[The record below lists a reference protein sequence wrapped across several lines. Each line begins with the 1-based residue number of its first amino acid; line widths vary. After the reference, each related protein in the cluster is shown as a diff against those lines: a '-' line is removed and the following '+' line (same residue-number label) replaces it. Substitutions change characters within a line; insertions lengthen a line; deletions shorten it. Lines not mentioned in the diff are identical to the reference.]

1 MKRLVFITQQV
12 DPEHPALAAT
22 VPQIRALADRLDE
35 VVVLADSALR
45 AALPTNC
52 RVKTF
57 RAPTQAARGLRFV
70 ASLAPELARRRPIGV
85 LAHMCPI
92 YAILTAPLARP
103 LGVPVV
109 LWFTH
114 WRARRKLEIAERV
127 ATRVLTVDETSFPLQ
142 SSKVTAIGHAVD
154 LSRFSCTERNGNGA
168 LRLVALGRF
177 SDSKRY
183 EDLFRGVE
191 LARGDGVDVTL
202 DVYGPTLT
210 DAERAYRGALRAPSG
225 VTLHDAVPGSAIP
238 ALLSRYDALVSAT
251 RAGSADKAVL
261 EAAAACRPVV
271 SSTSPVD
278 GALRFESPDELAA
291 RLRELA
297 QLDADARAQLGRAA
311 RESVEHRHSLDAWAD
326 GVLAAL

>member
-1 MKRLVFITQQV
+1 MRRLVFITQQV

-22 VPQIRALADRLDE
+22 VPQIRALAERLDE
-35 VVVLADSALR
+35 VVVLADTALVG
-45 AALPTNC
+45 ALPSNC

-57 RAPTQAARGLRFV
+57 RAPTQAARGVRFV
-70 ASLAPELARRRPIGV
+70 ASLASELRRRPIGV

-92 YAILTAPLARP
+92 YAILAAPLARP

-114 WRARRKLEIAERV
+114 WRARRKLEIAEKV
-127 ATRVLTVDETSFPLQ
+127 STRVLTVDETSFPLH
-142 SSKVTAIGHAVD
+142 SRKVKAIGHAVD
-154 LSRFSCTERNGNGA
+154 LSRFSCRERDGNGS

-191 LARGDGVDVTL
+191 IARGDGVDVTL

-210 DAERAYRGALRAPSG
+210 EEERAYRGALRAPSG
-225 VTLHDAVPGSAIP
+225 VTLHDAVPGSAVP
-238 ALLSRYDALVSAT
+238 ELLLRYDALVSAT

-278 GALRFESPDELAA
+278 GALGFESPHELAA

-297 QLDADARAQLGRAA
+297 LLDPHARAELGRVA
-311 RESVEHRHSLDAWAD
+311 RQSVERRHSLDAWAD
-326 GVLAAL
+326 GVLSAL

>member
-1 MKRLVFITQQV
+1 MRKLVFITQQV

-22 VPQIRALADRLDE
+22 VPQIRALAERLDE
-35 VVVLADSALR
+35 VVVLADTALR
-45 AALPTNC
+45 AALPPNC
-52 RVKTF
+52 RVKSF
-57 RAPTQAARGLRFV
+57 RAPSQAARGLRFV
-70 ASLAPELARRRPIGV
+70 SALAPELGTNRPIGV

-92 YAILTAPLARP
+92 YAILAAPLARP
-103 LGVPVV
+103 LRIPVV

-114 WRARRKLEIAERV
+114 WRARRKLKIAERLS
-127 ATRVLTVDETSFPLQ
+127 TRVLTVDETSFPLR
-142 SSKVTAIGHAVD
+142 SRKVSAIGHAVD
-154 LSRFSCTERNGNGA
+154 LSRFACTERNGNGA

-191 LARGDGVDVTL
+191 LARDGGLDITL

-225 VTLHDAVPGSAIP
+225 VTLHDAVPGSAVP
-238 ALLSRYDALVSAT
+238 ALLSQYDALLSAT

-271 SSTSPVD
+271 SSTSPID
-278 GALRFESPDELAA
+278 GVLRFESPDELAA

-297 QLDADARAQLGRAA
+297 LLDRHGRRELGRAVRA
-311 RESVEHRHSLDAWAD
+311 AVERRHSLDAWAD

>member
-1 MKRLVFITQQV
+1 VRRLVFITQQV
-12 DPEHPALAAT
+12 DPDHPALAAT
-22 VPQIRALADRLDE
+22 VPQIRALAERVDE
-35 VVVLADSALR
+35 VVVLADSVLR
-45 AALPTNC
+45 TALPSNC

-57 RAPTQAARGLRFV
+57 RAPTQAARGVRFV
-70 ASLAPELARRRPIGV
+70 AALAPELPRRPIGV

-92 YAILTAPLARP
+92 YAILAAPLARP

-114 WRARRKLEIAERV
+114 WRARRKLEIAEKL
-127 ATRVLTVDETSFPLQ
+127 ATRVLTVDETSFPLE
-142 SSKVTAIGHAVD
+142 SRKVQAIGHAVD
-154 LSRFSCTERNGNGA
+154 VSRFSCSERNGNGA

-183 EDLFRGVE
+183 EDLFRGVA
-191 LARGDGVDVTL
+191 LARNDGVDVTL
-202 DVYGPTLT
+202 DIYGPTLT
-210 DAERAYRGALRAPSG
+210 EAERAYRGALQAPSG

-238 ALLSRYDALVSAT
+238 ELLSRYDALVSAT

-271 SSTSPVD
+271 SSTSPIE

-297 QLDADARAQLGRAA
+297 RLDGHARAELGRVA
-311 RESVEHRHSLDAWAD
+311 RESVERRHSLDAWAD